1 MFCLKQQ
8 RQACSTFGLN
18 CIEFIMEMLLPYA
31 YLLDT
36 IFAKGLILYL
46 YEVAAI
52 MMTLNTVVSKE
63 G

>member
-36 IFAKGLILYL
+36 IFAKGLIYL